1 MKQKKESFFNR
12 VKNAVINFDKYREY
26 SDEKL
31 SVSIKYILKLI
42 FIFSIIITIALV
54 VKINRE
60 TNKILQSFKEN
71 APEFKIENNNL
82 ITQEGNNHFIIG
94 DSSNSFGLIIDS
106 EKENLSEVEEANNY
120 KVFIMAMLKDKIV
133 LRNYLNV
140 ENSITY
146 EKLGENYEIS
156 NLDKQSILSYA
167 TNKNILTGIASFAI
181 TSIIFLF
188 ISYLIEILLDIVF
201 LSLVGFIFSKII
213 GINFKY
219 KQVFNMSVYAITL
232 SVILYMIY
240 IVVNILTGFVVKYF
254 EVAYNAIAYIY
265 IMTAMMMI
273 KSDLTK
279 EKIMVGKI
287 VQEQRKVREEKNTED
302 EDRDKED
309 KKEEKQKEKKEKKKK
324 EKEEQGE
331 TPEGSNA

>member
-1 MKQKKESFFNR
+1 MKQKKESFFKR
-12 VKNAVINFDKYREY
+12 VKNAVTNFDKYRDY

-31 SVSIKYILKLI
+31 SVSIKYILKLVLI
-42 FIFSIIITIALV
+42 FAIIITIALV
-54 VKINRE
+54 VKINKE

-82 ITQEGNNHFIIG
+82 VTQEENSHFIIG
-94 DSSNSFGLIIDS
+94 DSSNSFCLILDS

-120 KVFIMAMLKDKIV
+120 QIFVIAMLKDKII
-133 LRNYLNV
+133 LRNSLNV

-146 EKLGENYEIS
+146 KQLAENYEIS
-156 NLDKQSILSYA
+156 NLNKQSILSYA
-167 TNKNILTGIASFAI
+167 TNKNILMGIASFAI

-287 VQEQRKVREEKNTED
+287 IQEQKKVREKNNTE
-302 EDRDKED
+302 EENKEKED
-309 KKEEKQKEKKEKKKK
+309 KKEKKQKEKKK
-324 EKEEQGE
+324 EKDEQGE

>member
-1 MKQKKESFFNR
+1 M
-12 VKNAVINFDKYREY
+12 
-26 SDEKL
+26 
-31 SVSIKYILKLI
+31 
-42 FIFSIIITIALV
+42 
-54 VKINRE
+54 
-60 TNKILQSFKEN
+60 
-71 APEFKIENNNL
+71 
-82 ITQEGNNHFIIG
+82 
-94 DSSNSFGLIIDS
+94 
-106 EKENLSEVEEANNY
+106 SEVEEANNY
-120 KVFIMAMLKDKIV
+120 QIFVIAMLKDKII
-133 LRNYLNV
+133 LRNSLNV

-146 EKLGENYEIS
+146 KQLAENYEIS
-156 NLDKQSILSYA
+156 NLNKQSILSYA
-167 TNKNILTGIASFAI
+167 TNKNILMGIASFAI

-287 VQEQRKVREEKNTED
+287 IQEQKKVREKNNTE
-302 EDRDKED
+302 EENKEKED
-309 KKEEKQKEKKEKKKK
+309 KKEKKQKEKKK
-324 EKEEQGE
+324 EKDEQGE

>member
-1 MKQKKESFFNR
+1 MKKKKENFFKR
-12 VKNAVINFDKYREY
+12 LKNAVTNFDKYREY

-31 SVSIKYILKLI
+31 SVSMKYILKLI
-42 FIFSIIITIALV
+42 LIFSIIITIALV
-54 VKINRE
+54 IKINRE
-60 TNKILQSFKEN
+60 TNKILRSFKEN

-133 LRNYLNV
+133 LRNYLNI

-146 EKLGENYEIS
+146 EELGENYEIS
-156 NLDKQSILSYA
+156 NLDKQSILSYV
-167 TNKNILTGIASFAI
+167 TNKNILMGIASFAI

-287 VQEQRKVREEKNTED
+287 IQEQKKVREKNNTE
-302 EDRDKED
+302 EENKET
-309 KKEEKQKEKKEKKKK
+309 KRKEERKR
-324 EKEEQGE
+324 
-331 TPEGSNA
+331 

>member
-1 MKQKKESFFNR
+1 MKKKKENFFKR
-12 VKNAVINFDKYREY
+12 LKNAVTNFDKYREY

-31 SVSIKYILKLI
+31 SVSMKYILKLI
-42 FIFSIIITIALV
+42 LIFSIIITIALV
-54 VKINRE
+54 IKINRE
-60 TNKILQSFKEN
+60 TNKILRSFKEN

-94 DSSNSFGLIIDS
+94 DSSNSFGLVIDS

-133 LRNYLNV
+133 LRNYLNI

-156 NLDKQSILSYA
+156 NLDKQSILSYV
-167 TNKNILTGIASFAI
+167 TNKNILMGIASFAI

-287 VQEQRKVREEKNTED
+287 IQEQKKVREKNNTE
-302 EDRDKED
+302 EENKEKED
-309 KKEEKQKEKKEKKKK
+309 KKEKKQKEKKK
-324 EKEEQGE
+324 EKDEQGE

>member
-1 MKQKKESFFNR
+1 MKKKKENFFKR
-12 VKNAVINFDKYREY
+12 LKNAVTNFDKYREY

-31 SVSIKYILKLI
+31 SVSMKYILKLI
-42 FIFSIIITIALV
+42 LIFSIIITIALV
-54 VKINRE
+54 IKINRE
-60 TNKILQSFKEN
+60 TNKILRSFKEN

-133 LRNYLNV
+133 LRNYLNI
-140 ENSITY
+140 ENRITY
-146 EKLGENYEIS
+146 EELGENYEIS
-156 NLDKQSILSYA
+156 NLDKQSILSYV
-167 TNKNILTGIASFAI
+167 TNKNILMGIASFAI

-287 VQEQRKVREEKNTED
+287 IQEQKKVREKNNTE
-302 EDRDKED
+302 EENKEKED
-309 KKEEKQKEKKEKKKK
+309 KKEKKQKEKKK
-324 EKEEQGE
+324 EKDEQGE

>member
-1 MKQKKESFFNR
+1 MKKKKENFFKR
-12 VKNAVINFDKYREY
+12 LKNAVTNFDKYREY

-31 SVSIKYILKLI
+31 SVSMKYILKLI
-42 FIFSIIITIALV
+42 LIFSIIITIALV
-54 VKINRE
+54 IKINRE
-60 TNKILQSFKEN
+60 TNKILRSFKEN

-94 DSSNSFGLIIDS
+94 DSSNSFCLIIDS

>member
-1 MKQKKESFFNR
+1 MKKKKENFFKR
-12 VKNAVINFDKYREY
+12 LKNAVTNFDKYREY

-31 SVSIKYILKLI
+31 SVSMKYILKLI
-42 FIFSIIITIALV
+42 LIFSIIITIALV
-54 VKINRE
+54 IKINRE
-60 TNKILQSFKEN
+60 TNKILRSFKEN

-133 LRNYLNV
+133 LRNYLNI

-146 EKLGENYEIS
+146 EELGENYEIS
-156 NLDKQSILSYA
+156 NLDKQSILSYV
-167 TNKNILTGIASFAI
+167 TNKNILMGIASFAI

-287 VQEQRKVREEKNTED
+287 IQEQKKVREKNNTE
-302 EDRDKED
+302 EENKEKED
-309 KKEEKQKEKKEKKKK
+309 KKEKKQKEKKK
-324 EKEEQGE
+324 EKDEQGE